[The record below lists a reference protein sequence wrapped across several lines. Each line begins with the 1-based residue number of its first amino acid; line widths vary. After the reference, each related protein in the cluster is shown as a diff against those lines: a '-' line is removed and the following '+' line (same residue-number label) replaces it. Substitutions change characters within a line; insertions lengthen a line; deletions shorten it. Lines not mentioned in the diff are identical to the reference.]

1 MAKVRDNPDR
11 LRYEV
16 FDDDGALAGFAQYVL
31 RSGRIIFVHTEID
44 DAYEGKGLGSQ
55 LAAEA
60 LDDVRRRGH
69 LVVPL
74 CPFIANYIEQHPE
87 YAGLLPPDY
96 RTKGA

>member
-1 MAKVRDNPDR
+1 MATVRDNPDR

-31 RSGRIIFVHTEID
+31 RSDRMIFVHTEID
-44 DAYEGKGLGSQ
+44 DAFEGKGLGSK
-55 LAAEA
+55 LAAGA

-74 CPFIANYIEQHPE
+74 CPFIASYIERHPE
-87 YAGLLPPDY
+87 YDDLVDHAALAALS
-96 RTKGA
+96 